1 MSSKPWSAKYD
12 EKLGTLVET
21 NPEITSSDVKQLEA
35 FKEFDIKKI
44 DKYLEREKNQDPN
57 ASGASK

>member
-44 DKYLEREKNQDPN
+44 D
-57 ASGASK
+57 